1 MHRIIGLS
9 LIFCLAGYAAGPSW
23 IEEYATESAAANKAC
38 NAKEYDACRQHLL
51 RLRELLDGRVD
62 IVYRLAKV
70 EAKLG
75 NTAASLSWL
84 TIFSKAGLP
93 FAAPASDPD
102 FASLRGG
109 ADFEAILKRLE
120 AAQKPVSASTL
131 FLTLPEK
138 DLVAEDIAYDPV
150 SRRFF
155 ISSVR
160 HRKILALDKNGK
172 ATEFLSEGQPGIWAV
187 LALAVDAKRRYLW
200 ASTAAMPEALGY
212 DAANEGR
219 SALLKYSLDSGAL
232 LKRYD
237 LPADAKHALGDMT
250 VSAAGDVYVSDGLGA
265 VYWVDHNHDLLE
277 TLAGKGI
284 FRSPQTPALSADGR
298 KLFVPDYSRGI
309 GIVDLA
315 AKDTKLLQHPAEL
328 SLGGIDGLYLSGTTM
343 LAIQNGTSP
352 ERVIRM
358 LLDATLTRVLTWETI
373 EANWKGLG
381 DPTHGVVVGD
391 EFYFIANSGWDQF
404 GDDGALKQGS
414 EFTPP
419 VIRRMRLNGIAR
431 PVE

>member
-23 IEEYATESAAANKAC
+23 IDEQATESAAANKAC
-38 NAKEYDACRQHLL
+38 NAKEYGSCRQHLL
-51 RLRELLDGRVD
+51 RLRELLDGRMD

-70 EAKLG
+70 EAKVG
-75 NTAASLSWL
+75 NGAASLSWL

-93 FAAPASDPD
+93 FADPASDPD
-102 FASLRGG
+102 FASLRG
-109 ADFEAILKRLE
+109 ASDFEAILPRLE
-120 AAQKPVSASTL
+120 AARKPVSASTL
-131 FLTLPEK
+131 FLTLSEK

-172 ATEFLSEGQPGIWAV
+172 TTEFLAEGQPGIWAV

-212 DAANEGR
+212 AAADEGR

-237 LPADAKHALGDMT
+237 LPADGKHALGDMT
-250 VSAAGDVYVSDGLGA
+250 VSAAGDVYVSDGWGA
-265 VYWVDHNHDLLE
+265 VYWVAHNRDVLE
-277 TLAGKGI
+277 ILAGKGV

-309 GIVDLA
+309 SVVDLA
-315 AKDTKLLQHPAEL
+315 AKDTKLLQHPTEL

-343 LAIQNGTSP
+343 LAIQNGTST

-358 LLDATLTRVLTWETI
+358 HLDATLTRVLTWETI

-381 DPTHGVVVGD
+381 DPTHGVVVGG

-404 GDDGALKQGS
+404 GENGALKQGS

-419 VIRRMRLNGIAR
+419 AIRRMRLNRIAR
-431 PVE
+431 RVE